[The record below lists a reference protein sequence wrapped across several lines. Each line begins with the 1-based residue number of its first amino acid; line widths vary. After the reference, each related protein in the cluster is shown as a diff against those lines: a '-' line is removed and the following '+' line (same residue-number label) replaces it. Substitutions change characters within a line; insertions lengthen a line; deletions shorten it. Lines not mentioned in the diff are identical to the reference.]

1 MDFVIRDINA
11 IKVHT
16 FVDMVNYFI
25 KVNGFEGEIE
35 CAYGIT
41 YRGEQVTSK
50 SIPMTFIEM
59 FDPTYEDFLIY
70 KRVTTFDNPS
80 LFNDIVATDDLITI
94 ERCARRFFF
103 NTLDNMG
110 WL

>member
-25 KVNGFEGEIE
+25 RVNGFEGQIE
-35 CAYGIT
+35 CVYGIT
-41 YRGEQVTSK
+41 YKSELVTSR
-50 SIPMTFIEM
+50 STPMTYVAM
-59 FDPTYEDFLIY
+59 FDPMDEEEIY
-70 KRVTTFDNPS
+70 KCVTTFDNSS

-94 ERCARRFFF
+94 ERCARKFFF

>member
-1 MDFVIRDINA
+1 MSDMVIRDINA

-25 KVNGFEGEIE
+25 RVNGFEGQIK
-35 CAYGIT
+35 CSYGT
-41 YRGEQVTSK
+41 YFTSDRT
-50 SIPMTFIEM
+50 SMTYIAM
-59 FDPTYEDFLIY
+59 FDPTHEEDDFY
-70 KRVTTFDNPS
+70 KRVTTFDNPY
-80 LFNDIVATDDLITI
+80 LFNEIVATDDLITI
-94 ERCARRFFF
+94 EKCARKFFF

>member
-11 IKVHT
+11 VKVHT

-25 KVNGFEGEIE
+25 KVNGFEGQIE

-41 YRGEQVTSK
+41 YRSELISK
-50 SIPMTFIEM
+50 STPPMTFIEM
-59 FDPTYEDFLIY
+59 FDPTHEDGDAY

-80 LFNDIVATDDLITI
+80 LFNEIVATDDLITI
-94 ERCARRFFF
+94 ERCARKFFF
-103 NTLDNMG
+103 RTLDNMD
-110 WL
+110 WI